1 MLPEARSDVVHVDD
15 RNRCAVLDPLSPDL
29 ELVARL
35 ALVVEG
41 DDEARAGRV
50 DADARVRVEA
60 YDRDAGGREEV
71 TERVLPALQEL
82 AGAHPGESLLVV
94 SHGGAIRAVLM
105 AVQPDA
111 SHGAI
116 SNGSVHSFRFA
127 DSLELIA
134 FDDPLTDTLDQQNAL
149 EAREEGVA

>member
-1 MLPEARSDVVHVDD
+1 MSGRPPIGVGNYAQRLFWDTSCFGEPVGGLWPD
-15 RNRCAVLDPLSPDL
+15 RAAVPSQ
-29 ELVARL
+29 ET
-35 ALVVEG
+35 
-41 DDEARAGRV
+41 
-50 DADARVRVEA
+50 
-60 YDRDAGGREEV
+60 REEV

-82 AGAHPGESLLVV
+82 ASAHPGESLLVV

-127 DSLELIA
+127 GSLELIA